1 VFKKIN
7 YLLISFLAP
16 LICLISCAPKNEP
29 VLKVAVATNFLTTA
43 DTLAEVFERST
54 GIEVLLISGSSGQLA
69 TQVINGAPYD
79 IFLSADHVNPFKL
92 SSLGFADAQT
102 QLTYALGQLVL
113 FGAGDVEQNLKS
125 GNFLKLALANPK
137 VAPYGLAADH
147 VINDLNIRSNV
158 EGKIVFGQNVG
169 QAYGFVKTGN
179 ADLAFVALSQVQ
191 GTKKSY
197 WRIPQ
202 SFYTPIMQD
211 AILLRPGLTNKVAHD
226 FLSFLSS
233 DEARK
238 IIIKSGYEVPQN
250 D

>member
-1 VFKKIN
+1 MFKKIN

-16 LICLISCAPKNEP
+16 LIGLISCAPKNEP

-43 DTLAEVFERST
+43 DTLVEVFKRST

-79 IFLSADHVNPFKL
+79 IFLSADDVSPSKL

-113 FGAGDVEQNLKS
+113 YGSGDVEQNLKS

-137 VAPYGLAADH
+137 VAPYGLAADR
-147 VINDLNIRSNV
+147 VINNLNIRSNV
-158 EGKIVFGQNVG
+158 EGKIVYGQNVG

-179 ADLAFVALSQVQ
+179 ADLAFVALSQVID
-191 GTKKSY
+191 TKKSY

-202 SFYTPIMQD
+202 SSYSPIMQD
-211 AILLRPGLTNKVAHD
+211 AILLRHGLTNKAAHN
-226 FLSFLSS
+226 FLNFLSS

-238 IIIKSGYEVPQN
+238 IIIKYGYEVPQN
-250 D
+250 G